1 MQTDFEDFFHRS
13 EHQYLQ
19 KSEMLQFRQHIDILR
34 QRLVTYESLRNKE
47 IEIFQAVANQLEADY
62 PTESPQQLE
71 KALKHW
77 ICVMRYCAMAMLL
90 NNPEFLQHRLLE
102 WLTDIVKAH
111 QMQAIEQTLYEI
123 LHAQLASVLSPQQ
136 NELIKP
142 FLQQAQ
148 QTLLSETVPSK
159 AEVLN

>member
-13 EHQYLQ
+13 EHHYLQ
-19 KSEMLQFRQHIDILR
+19 KSEILLFRQHIGILR
-34 QRLVTYESLRNKE
+34 QRLATYEALRNKE
-47 IEIFQAVANQLEADY
+47 IEIFQAVANQLEVECT
-62 PTESPQQLE
+62 TESTQQLG

-102 WLTDIVKAH
+102 WLTDIVTAH
-111 QMQAIEQTLYEI
+111 QMQTLEQKLYEI
-123 LHAQLASVLSPQQ
+123 LNDQLTQMLPPRQ

-148 QTLLSETVPSK
+148 QTLLSDTSK
-159 AEVLN
+159 AEVLT

>member
-13 EHQYLQ
+13 EHHYLQ
-19 KSEMLQFRQHIDILR
+19 KSEILLFRQHIEILR
-34 QRLVTYESLRNKE
+34 QRLATYEALRNKE
-47 IEIFQAVANQLEADY
+47 IEIFQAVADQLEVDY
-62 PTESPQQLE
+62 PTESSQQLG

-102 WLTDIVKAH
+102 WLTDIVKVH
-111 QMQAIEQTLYEI
+111 QMQAIEQTLYDI
-123 LHAQLASVLSPQQ
+123 LHAQLTSVLPPRQ

-148 QTLLSETVPSK
+148 QTLFSETVPHK
-159 AEVLN
+159 AEVLI

>member
-13 EHQYLQ
+13 EHHYLQ
-19 KSEMLQFRQHIDILR
+19 KSEILLFRQHIGILR
-34 QRLVTYESLRNKE
+34 QRLATYEALRNKE
-47 IEIFQAVANQLEADY
+47 LEIFQGVADQLEEAC
-62 PTESPQQLE
+62 PTESTKQIG

-77 ICVMRYCAMAMLL
+77 ILIMRYCAFAMLL

-111 QMQAIEQTLYEI
+111 QIQILEQTLYE
-123 LHAQLASVLSPQQ
+123 LLSDQLTQKLPPRQ

-148 QTLLSETVPSK
+148 QTLLTETIPSK
-159 AEVLN
+159 VEILT